1 MSSMYQRLCKSLE
14 NQGLTQAELARM
26 CGISKSSIS
35 QYCLGTCD
43 HKQHAL
49 DAIATALGVD
59 ATWLRTGQSA
69 TNVPQPNS
77 QRPTINISR
86 RRLTALYDQ
95 LNKDGRSK
103 AIAYLEDL
111 TMIEAYRCHA
121 DK

>member
-35 QYCLGTCD
+35 QYCLGTCVP
-43 HKQHAL
+43 KQHAL
-49 DAIATALGVD
+49 DAIAAALGVD

-69 TNVPQPNS
+69 TNVPHPNS

-86 RRLTALYDQ
+86 SRQTALFDQ
-95 LNKDGRSK
+95 LNTDGRSK

-111 TMIEAYRCHA
+111 TMIEAYRCHTE
-121 DK
+121 K